1 MELTEEERR
10 RLSRP
15 SFRMSGAGGRRPQ
28 GPLSTGLQ
36 GSGEAAAT
44 IGSAVLGSVP
54 AGLAGLAA
62 LPFKGPQ
69 GAARAVEDVQEALTY
84 VPRTQEGVKAVQGA
98 VGPLSAMGA
107 PAEYIGEKTR
117 QATGSPALATAAEVV
132 LDPLNLIGSA
142 VAGKAAASGAR
153 AVGRGAQV
161 AARELGPKA
170 AEMAE
175 GYMRRSGMMPQAAP
189 SAPSMIFD
197 DVLMKTAVRDS
208 RDATGLIDN
217 ALQTDAQGVIRGRP
231 KQLDR
236 DLARG
241 LYTESDVQKSFA
253 STLDQIRSRFGDTVK
268 LWRADAPVGERN
280 PDTRTVFMADE
291 ATARQYEK
299 GGREAKP
306 YIVNTDDIL
315 GVYARPS
322 GYREVIVR
330 SSALNEQRLP
340 KTETPAFKEFTAGAP
355 VIKADQASKA
365 EFQTG
370 KPVVIEGFHGTR
382 RGFEAVDAAQASA
395 GYFTTSKPMIADEY
409 AGVYPEGMGGGSFPT
424 GGNVQR
430 SYVRMDNPLF
440 VNARGASFNRIDTRG
455 VPGFGLPMSNTDML
469 NQWAKQQ
476 GYDGVIYKDLRDSIA
491 RPGGQNVPASNVYV
505 SFNPNYVKSAIGNR
519 GTFDVRE
526 KDMAKAGGGAV
537 EGGNMSFAG
546 AADEI
551 ARKLVSQGMSQD
563 QAMMLALRMSDAR
576 MKAGGAVMMAGG
588 GLLKGAARAAGKAA
602 EKAETRLAGA
612 LKPQQAPVRGQTSQ
626 ELRQMQAQ
634 QLTPEQQE
642 MLSNLQRRYPDFG
655 AASRF
660 MTPQEII
667 KVVERPENA
676 QAMNRLLQVLPES
689 RNLAAVAKAG
699 DPKRGWYR
707 ASTQAIIDVF
717 GVDDAPRFSA
727 LLAAMSPQT
736 SVEMNLLNT
745 LNTWTN
751 WNAAGRPT
759 NPDAIKRIMGQS
771 VAGTGTEASVLDAWS
786 NNSVRA
792 LTAPDPTKV
801 TLSGPKVDS
810 FYRNLADDVYR
821 VTNDAWMASGLGVSQ
836 GMFSGSPT
844 ALQLQR
850 GDPGMSPGYMATS
863 ARMREAG
870 QRAGILPAEAQET
883 TWSFFMP
890 LYEMQAKTGL
900 PAREILQRGLL
911 TPEQIRGTPDFS
923 TLLSTGRYGDILRR
937 GGYEEELSRLK
948 PYEFGGEKVDLSLP
962 EQREV
967 ERAAQRLEAL
977 RGMRTTESESRSI
990 SLPKKGEK
998 PKSAFVTTP
1007 YEVIP
1012 GAGVGLGEGMVTAP
1026 FGTRANYSSAISST
1040 MRDPMGRDRLQKAVG
1055 LNPLPTR
1062 GATGAFRPSGGV
1074 PFQGSSS
1081 RESFTQRAAMENQ
1094 PAFGSTS
1101 KVQLTQRGDIPK
1113 DVKRRLDATEAA
1125 RGYMTGQHGMT
1136 WNAQIPDP
1144 KGKSMF
1150 LQRQEKATPD
1160 EMGYAYNMLNDEG
1173 FVADTGAGV
1182 AVIHNEYM
1190 PNNPPF
1196 QDVEQ
1201 DRMQQIFNPQ
1211 RITPTRNVSNYID
1224 FSEDWMK
1231 PQGSGSATR
1240 KLLGKTDELPPKERG
1255 ALSREMKDISGD
1267 LYDIF
1272 SRREAKTGDPYRVDV
1287 MRALQILRDKGLPG
1301 LAAALAA
1308 GEALP
1313 SEEQRARGGL
1323 TALSR

>member
-1 MELTEEERR
+1 
-10 RLSRP
+10 
-15 SFRMSGAGGRRPQ
+15 
-28 GPLSTGLQ
+28 
-36 GSGEAAAT
+36 
-44 IGSAVLGSVP
+44 
-54 AGLAGLAA
+54 
-62 LPFKGPQ
+62 
-69 GAARAVEDVQEALTY
+69 
-84 VPRTQEGVKAVQGA
+84 
-98 VGPLSAMGA
+98 
-107 PAEYIGEKTR
+107 
-117 QATGSPALATAAEVV
+117 
-132 LDPLNLIGSA
+132 
-142 VAGKAAASGAR
+142 
-153 AVGRGAQV
+153 
-161 AARELGPKA
+161 
-170 AEMAE
+170 
-175 GYMRRSGMMPQAAP
+175 MRRAGMMPQIFIGK
-189 SAPSMIFD
+189 SAKSDISRPNPNKREFTSREELYQKSP
-197 DVLMKTAVRDS
+197 LMKVKNNEEFKQR
-208 RDATGLIDN
+208 
-217 ALQTDAQGVIRGRP
+217 LQWLSEGMLRNNIEGVINYRVDPEEIAVYR
-231 KQLDR
+231 R
-236 DLARG
+236 FRG
-241 LYTESDVQKSFA
+241 L
-253 STLDQIRSRFGDTVK
+253 DTVAQDPAAQPGSAG
-268 LWRADAPVGERN
+268 LMTE
-280 PDTRTVFMADE
+280 
-291 ATARQYEK
+291 
-299 GGREAKP
+299 
-306 YIVNTDDIL
+306 
-315 GVYARPS
+315 
-322 GYREVIVR
+322 R
-330 SSALNEQRLP
+330 SSNERLP
-340 KTETPAFKEFTAGAP
+340 KTETPSFKEFTAGAP

-370 KPVVIEGFHGTR
+370 KPVVIEGFSGTR
-382 RGFEAVDAAQASA
+382 RDFSEIDPAQSSA
-395 GYFTTSKPMIADEY
+395 GYFLSSKPVVADEY

-424 GGNVQR
+424 GGNIQR
-430 SYVRMDNPLF
+430 SFVRMDNPLF

-469 NQWAKQQ
+469 NHWAKQQ
-476 GYDGVIYKDLRDSIA
+476 GYDGVIYKDLRDSLS
-491 RPGGQNVPASNVYV
+491 RPGGQNAPASNVYV
-505 SFNPNYVKSAIGNR
+505 SFKPNYVKSAIGNR

-576 MKAGGAVMMAGG
+576 MKAGGAVMMATG
-588 GLLKGAARAAGKAA
+588 GLLSAAGKAGA
-602 EKAETRLAGA
+602 KAAAKAETRLAGA

-655 AASRF
+655 AASKF

-676 QAMNRLLQVLPES
+676 RAMNRLLQVLPES
-689 RNLAAVAKAG
+689 KNLAAVAKAG

-759 NPDAIKRIMGQS
+759 NPGAIKRIMGQS

-836 GMFSGSPT
+836 GMFFGSPT

-850 GDPGMSPGYMATS
+850 GDPGMSLGYMATS

-937 GGYEEELSRLK
+937 GGYEKELSRLK

-990 SLPKKGEK
+990 SLPKKDPKTGKYDK
-998 PKSAFVTTP
+998 PTSAFVTTP
-1007 YEVIP
+1007 YEVVP
-1012 GAGVGLGEGMVTAP
+1012 GAGVGLGESMVTAP
-1026 FGTRANYSSAISST
+1026 FGTRSDYSSRISST

-1074 PFQGSSS
+1074 PFQGPPG

-1182 AVIHNEYM
+1182 AVIHDQYRK
-1190 PNNPPF
+1190 NNPPF
-1196 QDVEQ
+1196 RDVEQ
-1201 DRMQQIFNPQ
+1201 YRMRQIFNPQ
-1211 RITPTRNVSNYID
+1211 KITPTRNVSNYID

-1301 LAAALAA
+1301 LAA

>member
-69 GAARAVEDVQEALTY
+69 GAARTVEDVQEALTY

-117 QATGSPALATAAEVV
+117 QATGSPALATAAEVM

-153 AVGRGAQV
+153 AVGRGAKV

-175 GYMRRSGMMPQAAP
+175 GYMRRAGMMPQIFIGKSAKTWDAASNARAAEMEAAGTPPQTIWRETGNWRAPDGQWRQEISDAAADFKADDDWPILQGPAFRVLDHKELQSAYPGLAKIQVEAIADSPQAHGSFSDAFGKRIDVAGPDLESKRSVLLHELQHPIQEKEGFAAGANPNMFESIYEQTQKQRNAFNVFANLVEKYGDEVIRP
-189 SAPSMIFD
+189 SDLGRFD
-197 DVLMKTAVRDS
+197 DVYEFIDAYLPAVNINRRLSKQDFEDFKSAVKSIGLKPPTSQKYGIGAYAEIIADNLRAETEKKFIS
-208 RDATGLIDN
+208 REEQYFKQMGEAEARAVQARMNLTPEERRAKFPEESYDVPIGELIDAPRTGGP
-217 ALQTDAQGVIRGRP
+217 ALLTTYHAQEKAG
-231 KQLDR
+231 
-236 DLARG
+236 
-241 LYTESDVQKSFA
+241 KSSA
-253 STLDQIRSRFGDTVK
+253 
-268 LWRADAPVGERN
+268 
-280 PDTRTVFMADE
+280 
-291 ATARQYEK
+291 K
-299 GGREAKP
+299 GAGA
-306 YIVNTDDIL
+306 
-315 GVYARPS
+315 
-322 GYREVIVR
+322 REV
-330 SSALNEQRLP
+330 S
-340 KTETPAFKEFTAGAP
+340 
-355 VIKADQASKA
+355 
-365 EFQTG
+365 
-370 KPVVIEGFHGTR
+370 
-382 RGFEAVDAAQASA
+382 
-395 GYFTTSKPMIADEY
+395 
-409 AGVYPEGMGGGSFPT
+409 
-424 GGNVQR
+424 
-430 SYVRMDNPLF
+430 
-440 VNARGASFNRIDTRG
+440 
-455 VPGFGLPMSNTDML
+455 
-469 NQWAKQQ
+469 
-476 GYDGVIYKDLRDSIA
+476 
-491 RPGGQNVPASNVYV
+491 
-505 SFNPNYVKSAIGNR
+505 
-519 GTFDVRE
+519 
-526 KDMAKAGGGAV
+526 KAGGGAV

-551 ARKLVSQGMSQD
+551 ARKLISQGMSQD

-1074 PFQGSSS
+1074 PFQGSSG

-1136 WNAQIPDP
+1136 WNAQIPDS

-1201 DRMQQIFNPQ
+1201 YRMRQIFNPQ
-1211 RITPTRNVSNYID
+1211 KITPTRNVSNYID

>member
-1 MELTEEERR
+1 LQEIGIPGIRYLDRGSRKDGDGTRNYVVFPGEEQNLKILERD
-10 RLSRP
+10 
-15 SFRMSGAGGRRPQ
+15 
-28 GPLSTGLQ
+28 GLKLEQ
-36 GSGEAAAT
+36 AKFETPEFKRFAA
-44 IGSAVLGSVP
+44 
-54 AGLAGLAA
+54 
-62 LPFKGPQ
+62 
-69 GAARAVEDVQEALTY
+69 
-84 VPRTQEGVKAVQGA
+84 
-98 VGPLSAMGA
+98 GA
-107 PAEYIGEKTR
+107 P
-117 QATGSPALATAAEVV
+117 LV
-132 LDPLNLIGSA
+132 
-142 VAGKAAASGAR
+142 
-153 AVGRGAQV
+153 
-161 AARELGPKA
+161 KA
-170 AEMAE
+170 AE
-175 GYMRRSGMMPQAAP
+175 
-189 SAPSMIFD
+189 
-197 DVLMKTAVRDS
+197 
-208 RDATGLIDN
+208 AT
-217 ALQTDAQGVIRGRP
+217 
-231 KQLDR
+231 KH
-236 DLARG
+236 
-241 LYTESDVQKSFA
+241 
-253 STLDQIRSRFGDTVK
+253 
-268 LWRADAPVGERN
+268 
-280 PDTRTVFMADE
+280 
-291 ATARQYEK
+291 
-299 GGREAKP
+299 
-306 YIVNTDDIL
+306 
-315 GVYARPS
+315 
-322 GYREVIVR
+322 
-330 SSALNEQRLP
+330 
-340 KTETPAFKEFTAGAP
+340 
-355 VIKADQASKA
+355 

-382 RGFEAVDAAQASA
+382 RGFEAVDPAQASA

-476 GYDGVIYKDLRDSIA
+476 GYDGVIYKDLRDSLS

-612 LKPQQAPVRGQTSQ
+612 LRPQQAPVRGQTSQ

-676 QAMNRLLQVLPES
+676 RAMNRLLQVLPES
-689 RNLAAVAKAG
+689 KNLAAVAKAG

-759 NPDAIKRIMGQS
+759 NPGAIKRIMGQS

-923 TLLSTGRYGDILRR
+923 TLLSTGKYGDILRR
-937 GGYEEELSRLK
+937 GGYEQELSRLK

-990 SLPKKGEK
+990 SLPKKDPKTGKYDK
-998 PKSAFVTTP
+998 PTSAFVTTP
-1007 YEVIP
+1007 YEVVP

-1074 PFQGSSS
+1074 PFQGPPG

-1196 QDVEQ
+1196 RDVEQ
-1201 DRMQQIFNPQ
+1201 YRMQQIFNPQ
-1211 RITPTRNVSNYID
+1211 KITPTRNVSNYID

-1240 KLLGKTDELPPKERG
+1240 KLLSKTDELSPKERG